1 MPTILRRLR
10 GLLGVGVSTGLVW
23 AIIGAAIVA
32 VGSVVDPA
40 SVDPGEGP
48 LWAAW
53 TLGRAGFLAGMIAA
67 AVLSV
72 AERQRGL
79 AGLSLPRAALWGAVG
94 GAALPW
100 IMAPMAMLPLLA
112 LLGAGTTTAIVGLGR
127 RAERLAAG
135 REQPALR
142 VRQDGEAPSSRSG

>member
-10 GLLGVGVSTGLVW
+10 GLLGVGVATGLAW
-23 AIIGAAIVA
+23 AAFGAVIVA
-32 VGSVVDPA
+32 VGSVIDPA

-53 TLGRAGFLAGMIAA
+53 TLGRAGFLAGVIAA
-67 AVLSV
+67 GVLAV

-79 AGLSLPRAALWGAVG
+79 ASLSLPRAAVWGALG

-135 REQPALR
+135 REPSAL
-142 VRQDGEAPSSRSG
+142 SGT